1 MSRERHG
8 HRGGRPLRISRHPS
22 KSGHQ
27 PGMCNAIRV
36 AKEASNADLALIA
49 AAIPVEWHWMTN
61 RHGERIDRAVWLALA
76 AKVALRPLIGQTAC
90 QEERP
95 PV

>member
-1 MSRERHG
+1 
-8 HRGGRPLRISRHPS
+8 
-22 KSGHQ
+22 
-27 PGMCNAIRV
+27 MCNAIRV